1 VLVGRP
7 ALWGLAAGGEAGA
20 RDVLA
25 LLQDEITRGLG
36 VEGEVL
42 DEGEGVRLRV
52 PDGESFV
59 PRMFEHLTVG
69 VRNVN
74 VRRPS
79 LDDVFIQY
87 TGRDMRDAEAGGVD
101 YQQFILP
108 GVMAMSVLFSSLF
121 SAISIVWDREFGFLR
136 EMLVAPVSRAG
147 LVLGKAA
154 GSGTVAAGQGLILL
168 IAAPIVG
175 VHLDA
180 LQIIEVI
187 PLLILLAFALTAFGI
202 VIASRMQRMESFQ
215 MVMGLVVNPMLF
227 LSGAIFP
234 LAGLAT
240 WLAVVTRLNP
250 ATYGI
255 DPIRRVML
263 GESDAAPLTINGWIV
278 PIWTEVL
285 IVLTLGIA
293 MLALAV
299 RSFQKTE

>member
-1 VLVGRP
+1 MG
-7 ALWGLAAGGEAGA
+7 
-20 RDVLA
+20 
-25 LLQDEITRGLG
+25 
-36 VEGEVL
+36 
-42 DEGEGVRLRV
+42 
-52 PDGESFV
+52 
-59 PRMFEHLTVG
+59 
-69 VRNVN
+69 
-74 VRRPS
+74 
-79 LDDVFIQY
+79 
-87 TGRDMRDAEAGGVD
+87 
-101 YQQFILP
+101 
-108 GVMAMSVLFSSLF
+108 
-121 SAISIVWDREFGFLR
+121 
-136 EMLVAPVSRAG
+136 
-147 LVLGKAA
+147 
-154 GSGTVAAGQGLILL
+154 
-168 IAAPIVG
+168 
-175 VHLDA
+175 
-180 LQIIEVI
+180 
-187 PLLILLAFALTAFGI
+187 FALTAFGI

-263 GESDAAPLTINGWIV
+263 GEHDAAPLTINGWVV